1 MSTVCHNALP
11 RRPPTFASGANTA
24 TVVQH
29 PAQSRQTGAEM
40 HILCLALWAGWAKP
54 AYPRAILHLPHHL
67 NGAQLPA
74 MCRRSLCW
82 TRVTS
87 VSQAGASTSFG
98 AHSIKSSTSSQTSL
112 HSVMLNQGVVALPGE
127 GEAALQGVHR
137 PCSPYPMSVSWG
149 NLNMGPFIS
158 AINPVIK

>member
-1 MSTVCHNALP
+1 MPCPDV
-11 RRPPTFASGANTA
+11 
-24 TVVQH
+24 
-29 PAQSRQTGAEM
+29 
-40 HILCLALWAGWAKP
+40 
-54 AYPRAILHLPHHL
+54 HLPL
-67 NGAQLPA
+67 LQGQTQPQLCNTLPNHGKQGQECTFCA
-74 MCRRSLCW
+74 WHCGLAGQSPHTPELSCISLITSMVPNCQQCAGETCDR

-98 AHSIKSSTSSQTSL
+98 AHSIESSTSSQTSL